1 MKAKSILAITAII
14 AASFTV
20 NAAGGKVK
28 IKHKG
33 KTIEV
38 SSDALEAH
46 LDHGD
51 VQLFLFRGSLLPQ
64 AEIDAILAAEAAMND
79 LVSEYQ
85 QYEDATPEEEGEWE
99 EEGGEI

>member
-1 MKAKSILAITAII
+1 MKAKSIMLITAII

-33 KTIEV
+33 KVIEV
-38 SSDALEAH
+38 SSDALDAH

-51 VQLFLFRGSLLPQ
+51 VQLFLFRGSLLTQ
-64 AEIDAILAAEAAMND
+64 AEIDAILA
-79 LVSEYQ
+79 SEVYPPNCGPNGCVD
-85 QYEDATPEEEGEWE
+85 EPNGEE
-99 EEGGEI
+99 

>member
-1 MKAKSILAITAII
+1 MKKLSLLLLTAVI

-33 KTIEV
+33 KVIEV

-51 VQLFLFRGSLLPQ
+51 VQLKLHNGKWLTQ
-64 AEIDAILAAEAAMND
+64 AEIDAEVVYPPNCGPNGCWQDND
-79 LVSEYQ
+79 
-85 QYEDATPEEEGEWE
+85 EEQ
-99 EEGGEI
+99 

>member
-1 MKAKSILAITAII
+1 MRKLSLLLITAVV

-33 KTIEV
+33 KVIEV

-51 VQLFLFRGSLLPQ
+51 VQLFLFRGSLLSQ
-64 AEIDAILAAEAAMND
+64 AEIDAILASEVYPPNCGPNGCWQDND
-79 LVSEYQ
+79 
-85 QYEDATPEEEGEWE
+85 EEQ
-99 EEGGEI
+99 